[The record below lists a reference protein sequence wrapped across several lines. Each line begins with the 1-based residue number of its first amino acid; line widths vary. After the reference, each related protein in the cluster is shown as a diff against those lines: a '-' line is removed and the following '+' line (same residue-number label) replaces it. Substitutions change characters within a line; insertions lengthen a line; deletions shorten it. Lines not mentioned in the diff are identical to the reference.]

1 MKSLL
6 TYYNVKKDY
15 YRYKLV
21 ESYLWKKK
29 KPNIYNSY
37 GELLVSITPL
47 EESNPGW
54 FSICLRKARS
64 KDHKK
69 LVIRFE

>member
-54 FSICLRKARS
+54 FIICLRKARN